1 MTHYHLYI
9 NAGALVDETSV
20 VYKVGI
26 GTSKQANQDYLF
38 LTAYAVE
45 HGHYFALW
53 SNESVEFLL
62 RIQQSV
68 APVELYPRLIS
79 ARDLVRQFKTQLAN
93 PLDQSALHDRHKFRM
108 QTSLNYRITS
118 ILAKRT

>member
-9 NAGALVDETSV
+9 QAGAVVDETSV

-45 HGHYFALW
+45 HGHYFTLW
-53 SNESVEFLL
+53 SNESVEFYL
-62 RIQQSV
+62 RVQQSV
-68 APVELYPRLIS
+68 APIELYPKAIS
-79 ARDLVRQFKTQLAN
+79 SRDLVRQFKTQLAN
-93 PLDQSALHDRHKFRM
+93 PLDQSALHGRHKFRM
-108 QTSLNYRITS
+108 QTSLNYRISS
-118 ILAKRT
+118 ILAKRI